1 MSHQKDV
8 TSEKIAPRTEVS
20 SADVSPRRSAAEE
33 MMAQRED
40 VAQTL
45 PSQPTNLSEQ
55 VVLQRENLAKEI
67 IEYLSKEIETVT
79 NGMMVFR
86 SKISFAVLVG
96 PFLILGTLVYAAKGL
111 HIATEFGAAGW
122 LAIGVVFLCYLA
134 LAFLSGRIEEDG
146 WRQCNK
152 WRKLISDL
160 QKDPTIEIKE
170 RNVRTDADDIDPV
183 NWMKWSYLGACA
195 LMLIA
200 FTCLLFILIRVK
212 TTPIVQPQG
221 KQQEQTVNSEQ

>member
-1 MSHQKDV
+1 MSHPEDV
-8 TSEKIAPRTEVS
+8 TSENMARRP
-20 SADVSPRRSAAEE
+20 DVSAAGG
-33 MMAQRED
+33 ASHRD
-40 VAQTL
+40 VAQEMM
-45 PSQPTNLSEQ
+45 PQRGAQAEVPQPTNLSGQ
-55 VVLQRENLAKEI
+55 IVLQRANLAKEI

-111 HIATEFGAAGW
+111 HISTDFGASGW
-122 LAIGVVFLCYLA
+122 TAIGLVFLCYLA

-160 QKDPTIEIKE
+160 QRDPTIEINQ
-170 RNVRTDADDIDPV
+170 RNVRTDNNDIDPV
-183 NWMKWSYLGACA
+183 NWMKWSYLGACF
-195 LMLIA
+195 LMLLA
-200 FTCLLFILIRVK
+200 FASLLFILLRVSK
-212 TTPIVQPQG
+212 
-221 KQQEQTVNSEQ
+221 S